1 MNSYRL
7 KRSFFILS
15 LLLIFANISVA
26 QTPKLTAAANA
37 TTIDLGSALTVTF
50 SLTNGQ
56 SESFQRPNFTGFT
69 VVGSSKSSGG
79 GMTIIVNGQVMQS
92 GNGEEKWIYQIAP
105 SAIGKYTIEPAK
117 VKVKGQMYSS
127 NALTIEVTNSG
138 GSAQKNKNQK
148 QDAPKTEAVS
158 GNDIFIKASVN
169 KSSPFQGE
177 QITLT
182 YKIYTK
188 IAISQYAI
196 NKVSSYA
203 GFWTHDLMKEKEQP
217 KQYQETVNGEKYMV
231 AEIRR
236 IAMFPQKSGKLT
248 LEPLEVECLA
258 QIKVKSKNNAF
269 NQFFNDPFF
278 SDPFFSDPFST
289 SYQTVKK
296 VVKSNPLTI
305 NVVPLP
311 SGNVPQE
318 FTGSVG
324 NFTMKSEIDRSELKA
339 NEAVNLKITITGKG
353 NLNLIDQL
361 TTEFPSDF
369 EVYDPKTNDNISVT
383 NNEVSGSRTFEYLI
397 IPRNPGVFKIKPV
410 KFCYFDLSR
419 NSYNTLSTPEYTI
432 KVAKGSGT
440 GNTVYS
446 TSKEDIKYIG
456 SDIRYLINKPFSL
469 KQKGYF
475 FFNSLLYYILLLIPL
490 VAFIVFV
497 VIRRKQLKLK
507 SNVSLL
513 KLKRATKVALKRLKT
528 AEAFLRQNNRE
539 NFYIEISKA
548 LWGYIGD
555 KFSMPL
561 STISIESVIEKLQSG
576 NINEEVINSLN
587 KVLNDCEYAR
597 FAPADETVKM
607 EVIYKEAVEIIS
619 KIEQNLK

>member
-1 MNSYRL
+1 L
-7 KRSFFILS
+7 
-15 LLLIFANISVA
+15 A
-26 QTPKLTAAANA
+26 QTPKLTAVANA
-37 TTIDLGSALTVTF
+37 SVVDIGSALTVTF
-50 SLTNGQ
+50 TLSNGQ
-56 SESFQRPNFTGFT
+56 SETFQRPNFTGFT

-79 GMTIIVNGQVMQS
+79 GMTIIVNGQVVQG
-92 GNGEEKWIYQIAP
+92 GNGEEKWTYQIIP
-105 SAIGKYTIEPAK
+105 SAVGKYTIEAAKAK
-117 VKVKGQMYSS
+117 VKGSWYSS
-127 NALTIEVTNSG
+127 NTLSVEVTNNG
-138 GSAQKNKNQK
+138 GAAQKNKNQK
-148 QDAPKTEAVS
+148 QDGNSQTAVS

-169 KSSPFQGE
+169 KSNPYQGE

-203 GFWTHDLMKEKEQP
+203 GFWTHDLMKDKEQP

-236 IAMFPQKSGKLT
+236 IALFPQKSGKLT
-248 LEPLEVECLA
+248 IEPLEVECLA

-269 NQFFNDPFF
+269 DQFFNDPFF
-278 SDPFFSDPFST
+278 NDPFFSNPFST
-289 SYQTVKK
+289 TYQNVKK
-296 VVKSNPLTI
+296 VVKSNPVTI
-305 NVVPLP
+305 NVVSLP
-311 SGNVPQE
+311 SSNVPQE
-318 FTGSVG
+318 YTGSVG
-324 NFTMKSEIDRSELKA
+324 NFSIKSEIDRSELKA
-339 NEAVNLKITITGKG
+339 NEAVNLKITISGKG

-369 EVYDPKTNDNISVT
+369 EVYDPKTNDNISIA
-383 NNEVSGSRTFEYLI
+383 NNEISGSRTFEYLI

-410 KFCYFDLSR
+410 KFCYYDLSR
-419 NSYNTLSTPEYTI
+419 GSYITLSTPEYTI
-432 KVAKGSGT
+432 KVAKSSGT

-456 SDIRYLINKPFSL
+456 SDIRYIINKPFSL
-469 KQKGYF
+469 KLKGQF
-475 FFNSLLYYILLLIPL
+475 FFNSWLFYLLLIFPFALFL
-490 VAFIVFV
+490 VFI
-497 VIRRKQLKLK
+497 ILRRKQLKLR
-507 SNVSLL
+507 SNISLL

-528 AEAFLRQNNRE
+528 ADGYLQNSDRE
-539 NFYIEISKA
+539 NFYVEISKA
-548 LWGYIGD
+548 LWGYVGD

-561 STISIESVIEKLQSG
+561 STISIDSVVEKLRSG
-576 NINEEVINSLN
+576 NIKEEVINNLN

-597 FAPADETVKM
+597 FAPADESVKM

>member
-1 MNSYRL
+1 MNSLRL
-7 KRSFFILS
+7 KISFFILS
-15 LLLIFANISVA
+15 LLLVFSQISLA
-26 QTPKLTAAANA
+26 QTPKLTAVANA
-37 TTIDLGSALTVTF
+37 SVVDIGSALTVTF
-50 SLTNGQ
+50 TLSNGQ
-56 SESFQRPNFTGFT
+56 SETFQRPNFTGFT

-79 GMTIIVNGQVMQS
+79 GMTIIVNGQVVQG
-92 GNGEEKWIYQIAP
+92 GNGEEKWTYQIIP
-105 SAIGKYTIEPAK
+105 SAVGKYTIEAAKAK
-117 VKVKGQMYSS
+117 VKGSWYSS
-127 NALTIEVTNSG
+127 NTLSVEVTNNG
-138 GSAQKNKNQK
+138 GAAQKNKNQK
-148 QDAPKTEAVS
+148 QDGNSQTAVS

-169 KSSPFQGE
+169 KSNPYQGE

-203 GFWTHDLMKEKEQP
+203 GFWTHDLMKDKEQP

-236 IAMFPQKSGKLT
+236 IALFPQKSGKLT
-248 LEPLEVECLA
+248 IEPLEVECLA

-269 NQFFNDPFF
+269 DQFFNDPFF
-278 SDPFFSDPFST
+278 NDPFFSNPFST
-289 SYQTVKK
+289 TYQNVKK
-296 VVKSNPLTI
+296 VVKSNPVTI
-305 NVVPLP
+305 NVVSLP
-311 SGNVPQE
+311 SSNVPQE
-318 FTGSVG
+318 YTGSVG
-324 NFTMKSEIDRSELKA
+324 NFSIKSEIDRSELKA
-339 NEAVNLKITITGKG
+339 NEAVNLKITISGKG

-369 EVYDPKTNDNISVT
+369 EVYDPKTNDNISIA
-383 NNEVSGSRTFEYLI
+383 NNEISGSRTFEYLI

-410 KFCYFDLSR
+410 KFCYYDLSR
-419 NSYNTLSTPEYTI
+419 GSYITLSTPEYTI

-456 SDIRYLINKPFSL
+456 SDIRYIINKPFSL
-469 KQKGYF
+469 KLKGQF
-475 FFNSLLYYILLLIPL
+475 FFNSWLFYLLLIFPFALFL
-490 VAFIVFV
+490 VFI
-497 VIRRKQLKLK
+497 ILRRKQLKLR
-507 SNVSLL
+507 SNISLL

-528 AEAFLRQNNRE
+528 ADGYLQNSDRE
-539 NFYIEISKA
+539 NFYVEISKA
-548 LWGYIGD
+548 LWGYVGD

-561 STISIESVIEKLQSG
+561 STISIDSVVEKLRSG
-576 NINEEVINSLN
+576 NIKEEVINNLN

-597 FAPADETVKM
+597 FAPADESVKM

>member
-1 MNSYRL
+1 L
-7 KRSFFILS
+7 
-15 LLLIFANISVA
+15 A
-26 QTPKLTAAANA
+26 QTPKLTAVANA
-37 TTIDLGSALTVTF
+37 SVVDIGSALTVTF
-50 SLTNGQ
+50 TLSNGQ
-56 SESFQRPNFTGFT
+56 SETFQRPNFTGFT

-79 GMTIIVNGQVMQS
+79 GMTIIVNGQVVQG
-92 GNGEEKWIYQIAP
+92 GNGEEKWTYQIIP
-105 SAIGKYTIEPAK
+105 SAVGKYTIEAAKAK
-117 VKVKGQMYSS
+117 VKGSWYSS
-127 NALTIEVTNSG
+127 NTLSVEVTNNG
-138 GSAQKNKNQK
+138 GAAQKNKNQK
-148 QDAPKTEAVS
+148 QDGNSQTAVS

-169 KSSPFQGE
+169 KSNPYQGE

-203 GFWTHDLMKEKEQP
+203 GFWTHDLMKDKEQP

-236 IAMFPQKSGKLT
+236 IALFPQKSGKLT
-248 LEPLEVECLA
+248 IEPLEVECLA

-269 NQFFNDPFF
+269 DQFFNDPFF
-278 SDPFFSDPFST
+278 NDPFFSNPFST
-289 SYQTVKK
+289 TYQNVKK
-296 VVKSNPLTI
+296 VVKSNPVTI
-305 NVVPLP
+305 NVVSLP
-311 SGNVPQE
+311 SSNVPQE
-318 FTGSVG
+318 YTGSVG
-324 NFTMKSEIDRSELKA
+324 NFSIKSEIDRSELKA
-339 NEAVNLKITITGKG
+339 NEAVNLKITISGKG

-369 EVYDPKTNDNISVT
+369 EVYDPKTNDNISIA
-383 NNEVSGSRTFEYLI
+383 NNEISGSRTFEYLI

-410 KFCYFDLSR
+410 KFCYYDLSR
-419 NSYNTLSTPEYTI
+419 GSYITLSTPEYTI

-456 SDIRYLINKPFSL
+456 SDIRYIINKPFSL
-469 KQKGYF
+469 KLKGQF
-475 FFNSLLYYILLLIPL
+475 FFNSWLFYLLLIFPFALFL
-490 VAFIVFV
+490 VFI
-497 VIRRKQLKLK
+497 ILRRKQLKLR
-507 SNVSLL
+507 SNISLL

-528 AEAFLRQNNRE
+528 ADGYLQNSDRE
-539 NFYIEISKA
+539 NFYVEISKA
-548 LWGYIGD
+548 LWGYVGD

-561 STISIESVIEKLQSG
+561 STISIDSVVEKLRSG
-576 NINEEVINSLN
+576 NIKEEVINNLN

-597 FAPADETVKM
+597 FAPADESVKM

>member
-1 MNSYRL
+1 MNSFRL
-7 KRSFFILS
+7 KIIFLFLS
-15 LLLIFANISVA
+15 LSLILFQISDA
-26 QTPKLTAAANA
+26 QTPKLTAVSNA
-37 TTIDLGSALTVTF
+37 SVIDMGSALTVTF

-56 SESFQRPNFTGFT
+56 SETFQRPSFAGFT

-79 GMTIIVNGQVMQS
+79 GMTIIVNGQVVQG
-92 GNGEEKWIYQIAP
+92 GNGEEKWTYQLVP
-105 SAIGKYTIEPAK
+105 SAVGKYTIDAAK
-117 VKVKGQMYSS
+117 VKVKGQWYSS
-127 NALTIEVTNSG
+127 NTLSVEVTNTG
-138 GSAQKNKNQK
+138 GAAQKNKNQK
-148 QDAPKTEAVS
+148 QDGSAQTTVN

-169 KSSPFQGE
+169 KSNPYQGE

-196 NKVSSYA
+196 NKVASYA
-203 GFWTHDLMKEKEQP
+203 GFWTHDLMKDKEQP

-236 IAMFPQKSGKLT
+236 IALFPQKSGKLT
-248 LEPLEVECLA
+248 IEPLEVECLA

-269 NQFFNDPFF
+269 DQFFNDPFF
-278 SDPFFSDPFST
+278 NDPFFSNPFST
-289 SYQTVKK
+289 TYQNVKK
-296 VVKSNPLTI
+296 VVKSNPVTI

-311 SGNVPQE
+311 SSNVPQE

-324 NFTMKSEIDRSELKA
+324 DFSIKSEIDRTELKA

-361 TTEFPSDF
+361 NTEFPSDF
-369 EVYDPKTNDNISVT
+369 EVYDPKTNDNISIA

-410 KFCYFDLSR
+410 KFCY
-419 NSYNTLSTPEYTI
+419 YNLNRGAYVTLSTPEYNI
-432 KVAKGSGT
+432 KVGKGSGT
-440 GNTVYS
+440 GNAVYGAG
-446 TSKEDIKYIG
+446 KEDIKYIG
-456 SDIRYLINKPFSL
+456 SDIRFIINKPFGL
-469 KQKGYF
+469 KAKGQF
-475 FFNSLLYYILLLIPL
+475 FFGSLWYYLLLAISL
-490 VAFIVFV
+490 IVFV
-497 VIRRKQLKLK
+497 TFIIIRRKQLKLR
-507 SNVSLL
+507 SNANLL

-528 AEAFLRQNNRE
+528 AEGFLKQGNRE

-548 LWGYIGD
+548 LWGYVGD

-561 STISIESVIEKLQSG
+561 STISIESVIEKLRSG
-576 NINEEVINSLN
+576 NINEDVITNLN

-597 FAPADETVKM
+597 FAPDSETVNM
-607 EVIYKEAVEIIS
+607 ETIFKEAVEIIS